1 MLVQSS
7 LPNPAALVQS
17 SGLRPAASSP
27 ASYGPLEYIYNVS
40 ASLFPTPSQLGST
53 HPTSSV
59 RLIALP
65 SSPSSFGMINSSR
78 SGNAGALWFETGS
91 YSASI
96 AVQIQKRTC
105 STNCSTVPLLWNS
118 PTRVASFSA
127 PISSDALVAVGNT
140 LVVAASGGGTTYLYQ
155 SANLGQTWRS
165 LGTSISGVVNS
176 VAATP
181 SEVSVATLG
190 ITSVSVTSRTLT
202 GSSVGQVTLTPSGS
216 GATGILQTGSTT
228 VPYGSTYL
236 QATIFSVLGSDQIQ
250 LATSTN
256 GGASY
261 TAPTAVATFGVLTP
275 DPRLSSI
282 GATRLAPAASTPG
295 QVALTSIGSGLF
307 LAYTTQTASGQAQ
320 VMTEASSNGGQSWNG
335 PYASG
340 PVYGAVQN
348 LSLSVSPAGLVY
360 ATWIDPYYGS
370 GGIDEAIYFP
380 DGMPLSEPSAL
391 AGTGI
396 PTNTPSGAPAIAV
409 DGFQRPMLAWPS
421 PNPATSNA
429 ISFTGDFPSVNESL
443 SLINLAVTD
452 PLAPANFN
460 PSTSTTQSNFNT
472 SVASAIATASSY
484 TAQASNLCNLQNWT
498 ALRLYANVTHVAL
511 SVLKSGTV
519 CASSLKPNNQTSPI
533 APTVGPFAPNTYLA
547 VYADWLLESEGV
559 PVGVTPLANQSAT
572 VQTVSSLP
580 SSASNQLSY
589 SGQLESVTVTPSLY
603 GPTSFQLGTSASIPS
618 KFSGL
623 ANANYR
629 VICNGAWNEVYY
641 KWWTNLTSTS
651 VSVSING
658 GTAHVFSGTTSY
670 PSPVWVTNL
679 TPYQTYTWTAKFTA
693 SYSEYMWAYAGPC
706 VVDWGPVSPVTD
718 GPSTESLSVPSSGSG
733 SVTTTLSITNGGA
746 VVQASFGSGSKT
758 ATISY
763 SWGTTMP
770 ATGSGTLYN
779 QTTGKY
785 ATVSPGTSYQ
795 LSQNLPVNPAGTSG
809 NIYSASITATSRA
822 GTGVPTGSSPVIAY
836 DPGMTAPAQT
846 ATSSCGF
853 TLSPPGFV
861 IWGNSTSNDT
871 ATSALFSWYANTSG
885 TGFVTLSE
893 STWGGI
899 TESVSS
905 IPGKLVSGGTRL
917 YSVELDDLEP
927 WTTYSVTYGI
937 SYGSGCVVDSVH
949 ANAPDS
955 IVTPP
960 VFPVWEQDLPY
971 DSVGHVGGGAEI
983 QWSLPSWFVGETP
996 SLSSG
1001 CLGFKDIRNGSQ
1013 FVVPI
1018 ASSSEIIR
1026 PVGSA
1031 TNFGFNV
1038 TLPTL
1043 NDTYSV
1049 SVYLNYTALSR
1060 AVNATGSATFVYE
1073 RDSSG
1078 DGLTD
1083 VEKEAGWTIP
1093 LPYTQV
1099 PGGRPVNTC
1108 PPSSCIAPSEAVV
1121 TANPAKFSTNGL
1133 VSDFVEKE
1141 LGLDPNTLDTAES
1154 QMLDTW
1160 NLTFAVSWSLL
1171 NSGWDVYNLWNEST
1185 TYRPFSSNVLYAPGL
1200 HEKGY
1205 PLATNIANLTP
1216 NPKNG
1221 IYSGDGSPWAAEV
1234 LWSGQAFQMLWGV
1247 WTQLESEISG
1257 VDFLRAVEG
1266 QWNGT
1271 PTLTVWGKLS
1281 WGANPLA
1288 VSTSN
1293 DGAPDGAQVNP
1304 LGGTDLQVTLTG
1316 WKDTANA
1323 AGNGVSAFV
1332 AANSSATY
1340 YSAAR
1345 TDYGGYSV
1353 QVSAGSGG
1361 TANFPSSTSPKSFVV
1376 TFPVT
1381 NTEQFAYLNLS
1392 LVQNESTS
1400 NSPNTVYAIASTPHY
1415 KVDLANGQ
1423 LQSVSY
1429 PSAGA
1434 TPSISFTYQV
1444 LPVYSKAPTWIL
1456 APPNNSTL
1464 SPLPTG
1470 LSRYTAEQ
1478 DFDLLVL
1485 NDTAPPG
1492 TNASK
1497 IAISGVF
1504 GPQSNW
1510 KYTVTLLP
1518 GLNNLLIP
1526 RAMFLASPLGQ
1537 TLINATASAKVP
1549 SQHQD
1554 SSLTFNPYNWL
1565 PRVLNTST
1573 NRPSSAGFIHVFSNT
1588 TQIYS
1593 GIDPSAFGGVA
1604 SNPSLENGY
1613 QSRQVQAVFWINV
1626 SSAGYNS
1633 NLTTSAAELNDLLG
1647 GLLLNQSGNLTGN
1660 LINETAG
1667 LPALGLSSNVV
1678 TTLANATYR
1687 NDGAY
1692 GTPVSTSQPP
1702 PPSKPWWDV
1711 AASYVWNAVSGVVTV
1726 VAKLFSVG
1734 WNGIAAAAAY
1744 LADAAAALASK
1755 LGITALVSQ
1764 TVTALRAIGTAM
1776 WTVLQALLNYI
1787 ISFVKAILATAFA
1800 PLQAAISA
1808 YGSSVSVGLSGAVSD
1823 TVAGKAVSEA
1833 HAASFWNALL
1843 GPLFLTGI
1851 AIAVV
1856 AEVVIG
1862 ILMGLSLGAGLLV
1875 GIVVG
1880 LIVSA
1885 VLQAIESST
1894 SPNTSGLSKVTFI
1907 NAVAIHATEGVA
1919 NSTSPPAKNDGNW
1932 TTNWNALAGVAD
1944 WTATLLSTQIGLG
1957 LLAAA
1962 YFQGDGLIL
1971 PSVAFGLALVSIALG
1986 IAGASGNRLVQETS
2000 LGVSGTSVTLDLI
2013 DFAIYPADRSGPLLV
2028 LNALTAG
2035 LDFTS
2040 LGIGLGEFHEGS

>member
-1 MLVQSS
+1 M
-7 LPNPAALVQS
+7 
-17 SGLRPAASSP
+17 
-27 ASYGPLEYIYNVS
+27 
-40 ASLFPTPSQLGST
+40 
-53 HPTSSV
+53 
-59 RLIALP
+59 
-65 SSPSSFGMINSSR
+65 
-78 SGNAGALWFETGS
+78 
-91 YSASI
+91 
-96 AVQIQKRTC
+96 
-105 STNCSTVPLLWNS
+105 
-118 PTRVASFSA
+118 ASFSA

-140 LVVAASGGGTTYLYQ
+140 LVAAASSGGTTYLYQ
-155 SANLGQTWRS
+155 STNLGQTWAS

-190 ITSVSVTSRTLT
+190 TTSVSVTSRTLT

-236 QATIFSVLGSDQIQ
+236 QATILSVLGSDQIQ

-261 TAPTAVATFGVLTP
+261 TAPRAVATFGVLTP

-307 LAYTTQTASGQAQ
+307 LAYTTQTASGQVQ
-320 VMTEASSNGGQSWNG
+320 VMTEASSNGGQSWIG

-340 PVYGAVQN
+340 PVDGAVQN

-370 GGIDEAIYFP
+370 GGVDEAVYFP
-380 DGMPLSEPSAL
+380 DGMPMFEPSAL
-391 AGTGI
+391 AGTGVS
-396 PTNTPSGAPAIAV
+396 TNTPVGAPAIAV
-409 DGFQRPMLAWPS
+409 DGFQRPLLAWPS
-421 PNPATSNA
+421 PIPGTSSA
-429 ISFTGDFPSVNESL
+429 ISFTGDFPSINESL
-443 SLINLAVTD
+443 SLVNLAVTD

-511 SVLKSGTV
+511 NVLKSGTV
-519 CASSLKPNNQTSPI
+519 CASSLNPNNQTSPI
-533 APTVGPFAPNTYLA
+533 APTIGPFAPNTYLA
-547 VYADWLLESEGV
+547 VYVDWLLESEGV
-559 PVGVTPLANQSAT
+559 PVGVTPLANLSAT

-580 SSASNQLSY
+580 SPATNQLSY
-589 SGQLESVTVTPSLY
+589 SGGTESVTVTPSLY
-603 GPTSFQLGTSASIPS
+603 GPTSFELGISASIPS
-618 KFSGL
+618 KFSGRQVY
-623 ANANYR
+623 AGYR
-629 VICNGAWNEVYY
+629 VICGGAWDNVYY
-641 KWWTNLTSTS
+641 NWWTNLSSTS
-651 VSVSING
+651 ASVSING
-658 GTAHVFSGTTSY
+658 GTAHLFSGTTSY
-670 PSPVWVTNL
+670 PSTIWVTNL
-679 TPYQTYTWTAKFTA
+679 TPSQTYTWAAKFTA
-693 SYSEYMWAYAGPC
+693 SYSEAQWSYAGPC
-706 VVDWGPVSPVTD
+706 VLGWDNPNPPTD
-718 GPSTESLSVPSSGSG
+718 GPSSEKLNVPASGSG
-733 SVTTTLSITNGGA
+733 QVTTTLSITGGGA
-746 VVQASFGSGSKT
+746 FVHASFAQGQNKT
-758 ATISY
+758 ASISY

-770 ATGSGTLYN
+770 AQGRGTLYN
-779 QTTGKY
+779 VTTNKTYNVQNTNYLFSQSIGLPL
-785 ATVSPGTSYQ
+785 PGH
-795 LSQNLPVNPAGTSG
+795 SG
-809 NIYSASITATSRA
+809 NVYSASITATSRA

-861 IWGNSTSNDT
+861 IWGNSTSNVT

-905 IPGKLVSGGTRL
+905 IPGKLVSGSTRL

-960 VFPVWEQDLPY
+960 VFLVWEQDLPY
-971 DSVGHVGGGAEI
+971 DSVSHLGGGAEI
-983 QWSLPSWFVGETP
+983 EWSLPSWFVGETP

-1001 CLGFKDIRNGSQ
+1001 YLSLKDIRNGSQ

-1018 ASSSEIIR
+1018 ASSSEIIT

-1038 TLPTL
+1038 TLSTL

-1078 DGLTD
+1078 DGLAD
-1083 VEKEAGWTIP
+1083 LEKETGWAIP

-1141 LGLDPNTLDTAES
+1141 LGLDPNTLDTAGS

-1185 TYRPFSSNVLYAPGL
+1185 TYRPFSSSVSYAPGL

-1216 NPKNG
+1216 NPKDG

-1234 LWSGQAFQMLWGV
+1234 LWSGQAFQMLWGF
-1247 WTQLESEISG
+1247 WTQMESEISG

-1288 VSTSN
+1288 TSTSN

-1304 LGGTDLQVTLTG
+1304 LGGTDLEVTLTG

-1361 TANFPSSTSPKSFVV
+1361 TANFPSSASPKSFVV

-1400 NSPNTVYAIASTPHY
+1400 KAPDTIYAIASTPHY

-1423 LQSVSY
+1423 VQSVSY

-1434 TPSISFTYQV
+1434 NPSISFTYQV
-1444 LPVYSKAPTWIL
+1444 LPVYSKASTWIL
-1456 APPNNSTL
+1456 APPNNTTL

-1510 KYTVTLLP
+1510 KYTFTLLP

-1565 PRVLNTST
+1565 PRVLNTSA

-1588 TQIYS
+1588 TQNYS

-1613 QSRQVQAVFWINV
+1613 QSRQVQAVLWINV

-1633 NLTTSAAELNDLLG
+1633 NLTTSAAELTDLLG

-1660 LINETAG
+1660 LINETAE

-1678 TTLANATYR
+1678 TALANATYR

-1702 PPSKPWWDV
+1702 PPSEPWWDV
-1711 AASYVWNAVSGVVTV
+1711 AASYVWNAFSGVVTV

-1764 TVTALRAIGTAM
+1764 TVTALRTIGTAM
-1776 WTVLQALLNYI
+1776 WTVLQDLLN
-1787 ISFVKAILATAFA
+1787 FVIGLITTAFTTVINSVTTG
-1800 PLQAAISA
+1800 LKSAIS
-1808 YGSSVSVGLSGAVSD
+1808 
-1823 TVAGKAVSEA
+1823 SE
-1833 HAASFWNALL
+1833 AASFSAGSNGGVWAYLAQKGTGSLPGNVSSDFENYLL
-1843 GPLFLTGI
+1843 PIILAGA

-1856 AEVVIG
+1856 LAIV
-1862 ILMGLSLGAGLLV
+1862 MG
-1875 GIVVG
+1875 
-1880 LIVSA
+1880 
-1885 VLQAIESST
+1885 
-1894 SPNTSGLSKVTFI
+1894 
-1907 NAVAIHATEGVA
+1907 
-1919 NSTSPPAKNDGNW
+1919 
-1932 TTNWNALAGVAD
+1932 
-1944 WTATLLSTQIGLG
+1944 
-1957 LLAAA
+1957 
-1962 YFQGDGLIL
+1962 
-1971 PSVAFGLALVSIALG
+1971 IALP
-1986 IAGASGNRLVQETS
+1986 
-2000 LGVSGTSVTLDLI
+2000 
-2013 DFAIYPADRSGPLLV
+2013 F
-2028 LNALTAG
+2028 
-2035 LDFTS
+2035 S
-2040 LGIGLGEFHEGS
+2040 LGIGLLVGLAVPLIVKALSGPSNPSSPSSSQSSQISSVVRSSSTVTVSSVTQNGEKGFDALEPVNATVAIQPVGHPYPSVKWDWFGFLAVCIGLTTGVWGLVIGAVSGEGTATAAAGYIGAIFGFAALILGVLAMLEFASLPSTYNGSNGGPFQTLQTTDIWLADLSCLGVALGLFGAAASGYNPDAIGVALFGLAFSALGLILAYTELVYIHGATT